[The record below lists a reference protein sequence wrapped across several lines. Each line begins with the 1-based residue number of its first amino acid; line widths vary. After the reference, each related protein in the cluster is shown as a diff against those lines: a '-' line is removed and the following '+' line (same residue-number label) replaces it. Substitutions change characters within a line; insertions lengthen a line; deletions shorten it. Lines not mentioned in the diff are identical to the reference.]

1 MSPFPDWLQ
10 KQSELAEEAR
20 NQTRSELPV
29 YVVDL
34 NEAERPPYDIARLI
48 LRIEQ
53 LERQMAELVDLPVDD
68 LAARVAER
76 MCKLDR
82 DHG

>member
-20 NQTRSELPV
+20 NQTRSELV
-29 YVVDL
+29 YAVDV
-34 NEAERPPYDIARLI
+34 NDVKGPPLSITHLI

-53 LERQMAELVDLPVDD
+53 LERQMTELVDLPVDD

-76 MCKLDR
+76 MRKLDR